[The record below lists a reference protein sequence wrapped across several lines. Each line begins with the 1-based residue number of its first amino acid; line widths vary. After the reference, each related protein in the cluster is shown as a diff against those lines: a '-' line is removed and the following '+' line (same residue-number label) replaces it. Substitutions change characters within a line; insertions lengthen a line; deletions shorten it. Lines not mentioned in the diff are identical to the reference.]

1 MIPAAFAPRCG
12 PLRDAARAMIAAAG
26 LAAALAATAPAAAQ
40 EYDRPTRGRLLYET
54 HCIACHRTQV
64 HWRDQRLARDWP
76 ALVAQVRDWQQR
88 AHLGWSEGDIVEVAR
103 HLNDTIY
110 RFERPLAAL
119 ALRR

>member
-1 MIPAAFAPRCG
+1 MTPAAK
-12 PLRDAARAMIAAAG
+12 LAAASTAG
-26 LAAALAATAPAAAQ
+26 LAITAALLAAAPASAQ
-40 EYDRPTRGRLLYET
+40 DLDRPTRGRLLYET

-76 ALVAQVRDWQQR
+76 ALLEQVRDWQQR
-88 AHLGWSEGDIVEVAR
+88 AHLGWSEGDIADVAR